1 MMSEEIVNSVR
12 FLINMLKVIEIFVI
26 MFLAALNTIII
37 SKILYRYSLLLL

>member
-26 MFLAALNTIII
+26 MFLAALNTITII
-37 SKILYRYSLLLL
+37 YQKCYIDFL